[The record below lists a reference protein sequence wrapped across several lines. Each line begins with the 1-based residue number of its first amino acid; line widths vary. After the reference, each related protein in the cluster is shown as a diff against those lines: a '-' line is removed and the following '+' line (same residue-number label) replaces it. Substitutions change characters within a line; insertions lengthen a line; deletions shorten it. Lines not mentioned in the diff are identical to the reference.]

1 MRPGQQN
8 RRGRG
13 RSNNNGRKGGQN
25 PLARSFESN
34 GPDVKIRGNASHI
47 AEKYMALAR
56 DAMSSGDQV
65 MAENYLQHA
74 EHYNRIIM
82 AAQAQFQEQA
92 GQRRSEFGEQGSDQ
106 GQGEGGFEGD
116 DDGYDEQP
124 FSVEGQQRPAE
135 LRQNDQPR
143 GYEPQPPMPR
153 PHNNEQQH
161 RGEGRPYEGRQGG
174 GEGQGGGGRSGG
186 EGRQGGGQGRQG
198 GGEGEGRNQQQGEFR
213 GRRNRQRHENNR
225 FRPNQGGGMPANPAD
240 IAAMAAANGSG
251 FQDNDR
257 RRDQSDDR
265 GGGGQEP
272 GQDE

>member
-13 RSNNNGRKGGQN
+13 RNNNGRKGGQN
-25 PLARSFESN
+25 TLARSFESN
-34 GPDVKIRGNASHI
+34 GPDVKIRGNASHV

-82 AAQAQFQEQA
+82 AAQAQYQEQA

-124 FSVEGQQRPAE
+124 FAGEGQQRPDE

-153 PHNNEQQH
+153 QDNNEHRQH

-174 GEGQGGGGRSGG
+174 GEGRP
-186 EGRQGGGQGRQG
+186 GGGQ
-198 GGEGEGRNQQQGEFR
+198 GEGRNQQQGEFR

-251 FQDNDR
+251 IQDNDR
-257 RRDQSDDR
+257 RRDRSDDR